1 MQRITWYSLL
11 VVTALV
17 APIAGRAQTPPT
29 QTPQPKVREIATIP
43 GVSVKNTHRMPNGRV
58 VLYAVGDG
66 IFAYDLAS
74 KRSRLVTRG
83 FDGELGMS
91 PAGDRVAY
99 DHESSF
105 IWSTPIDPTTGAATG
120 PAQRVTVREGDEPSF
135 SPDGKLIAFEGFGGR
150 TTNLLAVVPVT
161 GGPERVLA
169 EYDATIHNIWWSVDG
184 KWVFV
189 KLGRSKIERVP
200 AAGGPSET
208 LISISGRLEGPFDG
222 QIVFYRL
229 DALAQSEGRMAYT
242 TTSGTRGE
250 FRIPPESSFNGGIGS
265 NYTALS
271 LLTTV
276 STWETTPTSTI
287 YELDMTPLLK
297 AVIKR

>member
-17 APIAGRAQTPPT
+17 DPIAGRAQTPPT

-43 GVSVKNTHRMPNGRV
+43 GVAVNNTHRMPNGRV
-58 VLYAVGDG
+58 VLYAVEDG

-120 PAQRVTVREGDEPSF
+120 PAQRVTVREGDEATF

-150 TTNLLAVVPVT
+150 TKNLLAVVPVT

-169 EYDATIHNIWWSVDG
+169 DYEDTIHSISWSVDA
-184 KWVFV
+184 KWLFV
-189 KLGRSKIERVP
+189 NLGHTRIERIP
-200 AAGGPSET
+200 AAGGRSEKV
-208 LISISGRLEGPFDG
+208 ISVSGRIEGPIDLE
-222 QIVFYRL
+222 IVFYRP
-229 DALAQSEGRMAYT
+229 DARALPEGRMAYS
-242 TTSGTRGE
+242 TTSGAHGE
-250 FRIPPESSFNGGIGS
+250 FSVPPGS
-265 NYTALS
+265 RAGELTRTKSTASWLFTKS
-271 LLTTV
+271 V
-276 STWETTPTSTI
+276 SEGAPTSTI
-287 YELDMTPLLK
+287 YEVDMMPILQ
-297 AVIKR
+297 AVVRR